1 MADGN
6 EFEIDPR
13 AFLAPADG
21 EPGEPVDQESAS
33 SSSADGIVSLKRIEQ
48 ELTDVEDA
56 LVRLD
61 EGRYGLCDAC
71 GAEIADAWLAE
82 HPTERRC
89 ADHRPT
95 DASND
100 AATGGSVG
108 DSTGNP

>member
-1 MADGN
+1 MSDGD

-21 EPGEPVDQESAS
+21 EPGGPVDQGSAS
-33 SSSADGIVSLKRIEQ
+33 SSSAEGIASLERIEQ

-61 EGRYGLCDAC
+61 EGRYGVCDAC
-71 GAEIADAWLAE
+71 GAEIADARLAE

-89 ADHRPT
+89 GDHR
-95 DASND
+95 
-100 AATGGSVG
+100 ATGA
-108 DSTGNP
+108 STGSP